1 MEKLVYYDQDSSRIR
16 AVAGV
21 LSKLFEV
28 SIAGNLL
35 EFGIIMKEQRPAIA
49 LFGFASQDYAFNA
62 YHLNCIYRS
71 ILSARLEEKESHPQ
85 LSIFIMVR
93 LGEQAF
99 IHGAAPDMPGKS
111 LLDALKALPS
121 SDVHVIHTPP
131 QIRKIPLIIL
141 SVLND
146 SKTLPVTGPSRQDIT
161 YPFADAHSP
170 IIGKSKKFH
179 RMIAQIRSYADK
191 ERPVL
196 IIGETGTGKELAA
209 RSLHSWSKRKRNPF
223 VALNCAAIPPTLF
236 ESEMFGTER
245 GAYTDAP
252 TRSGAIEQAHNGTL
266 FLDEIGNLSAASQ
279 PSLLRVLETKE
290 YRRLGSTR
298 SHSAQFRLVSASS
311 LNLIDLAAEKCFRK
325 DLLFRIADFILEI
338 PPLRERTEDIPLLA
352 RHFCRQ
358 LSKDSYDIEDSA
370 LDKLTAH
377 DWPGNIRELQ
387 SVIARA
393 CARRITGKIT
403 ADDIEFLTGIS
414 RLRPGKD

>member
-1 MEKLVYYDQDSSRIR
+1 
-16 AVAGV
+16 
-21 LSKLFEV
+21 
-28 SIAGNLL
+28 
-35 EFGIIMKEQRPAIA
+35 
-49 LFGFASQDYAFNA
+49 
-62 YHLNCIYRS
+62 
-71 ILSARLEEKESHPQ
+71 
-85 LSIFIMVR
+85 
-93 LGEQAF
+93 
-99 IHGAAPDMPGKS
+99 
-111 LLDALKALPS
+111 
-121 SDVHVIHTPP
+121 
-131 QIRKIPLIIL
+131 
-141 SVLND
+141 VLND

-179 RMIAQIRSYADK
+179 QMIAQIRSYADK

-338 PPLRERTEDIPLLA
+338 PPLRERTEDIPLLV

-358 LSKDSYDIEDSA
+358 LSKDIYDIEDSA
-370 LDKLTAH
+370 LDKLSAH